1 MTALPKH
8 RYSIEDYIAFDHQAE
23 DRYEYFDGEIV
34 CMSGGSLSHNRIM
47 SNLMTSLANQL
58 AGSGCEVLPSEMR
71 IKVPTARPYRYPD
84 VVVVCGEPEIETL
97 QGQELLVNPVL
108 LIEILS
114 PSTAAYD
121 QGEKFIGYQSIPT
134 FREYVLVAQARAQ
147 ITHYTR
153 QPDGQWLR
161 NDLVG
166 IKNII
171 ALSSIGC
178 TLTFEQ
184 IYRRVRFNQ
193 VGDF

>member
-8 RYSIEDYIAFDHQAE
+8 RYTVDEYLAFDREAE
-23 DRYEYFDGEIV
+23 GRYEYFDGEIV

-47 SNLMTSLANQL
+47 SNVMTGLANQL

-71 IKVPTARPYRYPD
+71 IKVPTAHPYRYPD

-121 QGEKFIGYQSIPT
+121 QGEKFIAYQSIPT

-153 QPDGQWLR
+153 QSDGQWLR

-166 IKNII
+166 IKNQIV
-171 ALSSIGC
+171 LSSIGC

-193 VGDF
+193 IGDF

>member
-8 RYSIEDYIAFDHQAE
+8 RYTIDEYIAFDREAE
-23 DRYEYFDGEIV
+23 GRYEYFAGEIV
-34 CMSGGSLSHNRIM
+34 CMSGGSLSYNRIM
-47 SNLMTSLANQL
+47 SNLMAELGSQL

-71 IKVPTARPYRYPD
+71 IKVPMALPYRYPD

-114 PSTAAYD
+114 PSTAVYD
-121 QGEKFIGYQSIPT
+121 QGKKFEAYQSIST

-147 ITHYTR
+147 ITHYFR
-153 QPDGQWLR
+153 PPDGQWLR

-166 IKNII
+166 LKNQIV
-171 ALSSIGC
+171 LSSIGC

-193 VGDF
+193 IGDF